1 MKKERIEY
9 LYQCYLNGSLN
20 KDEYQELKRY
30 LLEIDNQQE
39 FNKLLDDTW
48 SELSS
53 KDLLD
58 LNREKS
64 DEIFYAI
71 IKKNEVKKYR
81 LRKLINVAAAAV
93 FILVC
98 AVVVLFYKKINENS
112 LSERSNLEQEIL
124 PGGNRAFLTLDNG
137 ENIDLSSEKSE
148 IKISETSIAY
158 ADGAP
163 LIQVKNN
170 DNSTRFFVLS
180 TPKGGEYQVT
190 LSDGTKVWLNS
201 ESKLKY
207 PCRFIGKERRVML
220 EGEGYFEVAKSK
232 DKPFYVE
239 SKAQEIKVLGTHFNV
254 NTYEGSIKTT
264 LVEGKVEV
272 SKTASNSYQKAVVL
286 KPGEQSLV
294 QPFLKQI
301 LVTEV
306 NTLEFLDW
314 KDGFFVFNNE
324 PIKSIAKRLSRWYDV
339 DFLFQGNVDNVKF
352 TGNYSRS
359 KSLSNLLKNI
369 ELTGTVKFKMNNTI
383 EGRRIMIIAN
393 Y

>member
-1 MKKERIEY
+1 
-9 LYQCYLNGSLN
+9 
-20 KDEYQELKRY
+20 
-30 LLEIDNQQE
+30 
-39 FNKLLDDTW
+39 
-48 SELSS
+48 
-53 KDLLD
+53 
-58 LNREKS
+58 
-64 DEIFYAI
+64 
-71 IKKNEVKKYR
+71 
-81 LRKLINVAAAAV
+81 
-93 FILVC
+93 
-98 AVVVLFYKKINENS
+98 
-112 LSERSNLEQEIL
+112 
-124 PGGNRAFLTLDNG
+124 
-137 ENIDLSSEKSE
+137 
-148 IKISETSIAY
+148 
-158 ADGAP
+158 
-163 LIQVKNN
+163 
-170 DNSTRFFVLS
+170 
-180 TPKGGEYQVT
+180 
-190 LSDGTKVWLNS
+190 
-201 ESKLKY
+201 
-207 PCRFIGKERRVML
+207 RRVML